1 MTVKH
6 DHIQV
11 FSVRR
16 ENLVGI
22 VRLRNGT
29 HAGSRKDWVVEGD
42 EGLADTGSLGFV
54 QPLPQFL
61 HLRFVCRPCG
71 IPTGWRAIAVFAGPQ
86 EGEASAAEIELIDET
101 FVGNSELFQIW
112 KSAQQTLH
120 VAVVPHFVIADG
132 GENAPRQAG
141 GAHLIV
147 RGWQLLQHIFIHEL
161 PVRVLRRRGSLPAPP
176 NHVAGIENELGPPS
190 LDISYDL
197 ASDPLAAM
205 EAENCPA
212 HARKQFD
219 VLDRCLSDP
228 TLVYRQRRDFAP
240 GMKGMT
246 ICTSSL
252 VAGS

>member
-1 MTVKH
+1 M
-6 DHIQV
+6 
-11 FSVRR
+11 
-16 ENLVGI
+16 
-22 VRLRNGT
+22 
-29 HAGSRKDWVVEGD
+29 
-42 EGLADTGSLGFV
+42 
-54 QPLPQFL
+54 
-61 HLRFVCRPCG
+61 
-71 IPTGWRAIAVFAGPQ
+71 
-86 EGEASAAEIELIDET
+86 
-101 FVGNSELFQIW
+101 
-112 KSAQQTLH
+112 H

-132 GENAPRQAG
+132 GEDAPRQAG
-141 GAHLIV
+141 GVHLIV

-161 PVRVLRRRGSLPAPP
+161 PVRVLRRRGPLPAPP

-240 GMKGMT
+240 GIEGHNDLHQLTGDRIIDELDVFPDDLFCDFLWKHQIENIDHQLEGFFPL
-246 ICTSSL
+246 IRL
-252 VAGS
+252 VREVHHRP